1 VLQISADG
9 FVHYE
14 PALYGRNPRSSQLI
28 ITKIK
33 RWTSLVVAAGVVVVV
48 SSIDVVVAIFSL
60 SPSRHH
66 CYYYRLLAY
75 LLL

>member
-1 VLQISADG
+1 
-9 FVHYE
+9 VHYE

-48 SSIDVVVAIFSL
+48 SSIDVVVVIFSL
-60 SPSRHH
+60 SLP
-66 CYYYRLLAY
+66 
-75 LLL
+75 